1 MQNLQNDL
9 KQQKQNSR
17 WWFQICFMFIPNY
30 LGKIPIL
37 TIIFLNGLKS
47 PTRLFLRWTASVCWA
62 IYKAVYDICPE
73 AQPARDNRKSCR
85 ENFAGK
91 STGVPLDM
99 VVNQLNT
106 PNLE

>member
-9 KQQKQNSR
+9 EQQKQNSR

-73 AQPARDNRKSCR
+73 AQLPATIGNRV
-85 ENFAGK
+85 GK
-91 STGVPLDM
+91 ILLE
-99 VVNQLNT
+99 NQLVCLLT
-106 PNLE
+106 WR